1 MPTLRL
7 NAVATVL
14 AAVAGL
20 ALTACAL
27 PFPGRGGPHV
37 GSMPCPTPQTVNE
50 KLGSSV
56 DDVREAPMND
66 DTLSCV
72 YVEGDFGKPTVN
84 LYLNSDDDRE
94 NFDLGRTFM
103 TGSAVVTDIPGF
115 YDSAFT
121 LSSRDNPK
129 AATELQ
135 VLHGS
140 VSVSITAVATV
151 DQEKAL
157 ASHVLDSVK

>member
-1 MPTLRL
+1 
-7 NAVATVL
+7 
-14 AAVAGL
+14 
-20 ALTACAL
+20 
-27 PFPGRGGPHV
+27 
-37 GSMPCPTPQTVNE
+37 
-50 KLGSSV
+50 
-56 DDVREAPMND
+56 MND

-84 LYLNSDDDRE
+84 VYLNSDDDRE

-103 TGSAVVTDIPGF
+103 TGGATVTDIPGF

-121 LSSRDNPK
+121 LSSRDDPE

-135 VLHGS
+135 VLHGT
-140 VSVSITAVATV
+140 VSVSITAVASL

-157 ASHVLDSVK
+157 ASHILDSTS